1 MEFTAAL
8 TKGLPASKIKSQRK
22 LLSFWTGRIVFLTA
36 FKDANL
42 NGTLR
47 KFGGAC
53 LYGAKR
59 ADCLCYAENG
69 WEFCKWV
76 TPTGLS

>member
-1 MEFTAAL
+1 MTFTAAL
-8 TKGLPASKIKSQRK
+8 TKGLPASKIKSQRR
-22 LLSFWTGRIVFLTA
+22 LLPFWTGRIVFLTA

-47 KFGGAC
+47 KFGGAF